1 MAVKISNTLVPR
13 YSKFDLEAVAT
24 EFLTEFY
31 LQALEEP
38 VPVPIRD
45 IARKKLGLKVLE
57 RHLTEDLSVYG
68 QMCFTNGVA
77 EIYDPE
83 NEEYK
88 EIRVRWGTM
97 IIDPDTLTKRN
108 IGCMNNTIA
117 HETVHWWKHRDYH
130 ILQSVIDKRL
140 SKVYKCPTAELDEGK
155 QEVWT
160 DEEWMEWQA
169 VNLAPRI
176 LMPFQTFTVLAER
189 FMDEYSVFPVTM
201 IPQRHWVVQRL
212 SDFYLVSKQSAAIR
226 LSELEI
232 L

>member
-31 LQALEEP
+31 PQALEEP
-38 VPVPIRD
+38 MPVPIRD

-97 IIDPDTLTKRN
+97 IIDSDTLTKRN

-155 QEVWT
+155 QDVWT
-160 DEEWMEWQA
+160 DENWMEWQA

-176 LMPFQTFTVLAER
+176 LMPIQTFTVMAER
-189 FMDEYSVFPVTM
+189 FMEEYSAFPVTT
-201 IPQRHWVVQRL
+201 IPQKRWVVQRL
-212 SDFYLVSKQSAAIR
+212 SDFYLVSQQSAAIR
-226 LSELEI
+226 LSAG
-232 L
+232 